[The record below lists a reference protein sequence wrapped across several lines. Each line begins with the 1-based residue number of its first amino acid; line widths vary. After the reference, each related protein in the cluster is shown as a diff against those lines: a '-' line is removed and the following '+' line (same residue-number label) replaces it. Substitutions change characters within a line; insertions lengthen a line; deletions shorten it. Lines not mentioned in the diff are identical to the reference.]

1 MEIQDKIVN
10 KVALSGLITFD
21 LASVAPQGERVL
33 LDIKEQLFHGLILRE
48 KDFRAFVKEH
58 DWSQYQGKHIA
69 ITCSADAIIP
79 TWAYMLLA
87 NRLEPYAESI
97 TFGDL
102 EVLENL
108 LFERAL
114 EELDMARFEGQRVMV
129 KGCGEIK
136 IPESAFITLT
146 RKLSKVAKSIM
157 YGEACSSVP
166 IYKRKG

>member
-21 LASVAPQGERVL
+21 LASIAPQGERVL
-33 LDIKEQLFHGLILRE
+33 FDIKDQLFHGLILRE
-48 KDFRAFVKEH
+48 KDFREFVKEH

-79 TWAYMLLA
+79 TWAYMLLS
-87 NRLEPYAESI
+87 NRLEPYAETI
-97 TFGDL
+97 IFGTLD
-102 EVLENL
+102 VLETL
-108 LFERAL
+108 LFEKAL
-114 EELDMARFEGQRVMV
+114 DELDMSRFEGGRVMV
-129 KGCGEIK
+129 KGCGDIR

-166 IYKRKG
+166 IFKRKG